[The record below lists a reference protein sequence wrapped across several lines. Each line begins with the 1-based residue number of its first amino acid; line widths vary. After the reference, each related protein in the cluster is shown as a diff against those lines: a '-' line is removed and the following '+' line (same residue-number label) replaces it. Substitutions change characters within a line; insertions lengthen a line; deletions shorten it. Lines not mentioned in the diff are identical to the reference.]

1 MLVQRSKK
9 RLLSEPQNKANK
21 PNRTRDIICV
31 GFFLW
36 LGKTTT
42 SPEKSHASCRLKVKQ
57 PSPDLAQLKSLY
69 SCLSHLF
76 RTGKSPRFPQN
87 TVAKPAA
94 RTTDD
99 PAAAKTQS
107 GRRQALNCGQN
118 RDLKLAQTSVYTRA
132 VVRRRTTSGAT
143 NFGGDRTTA
152 TAKFTAGGK
161 SSRRGRRGVL
171 VDGPGEARGPL
182 RRLRVR

>member
-118 RDLKLAQTSVYTRA
+118 RDLKLAQNQRLHAFSRPPEDHQRHHKFWRRSNHRDREVYRRRKELDTRA
-132 VVRRRTTSGAT
+132 GGA
-143 NFGGDRTTA
+143 
-152 TAKFTAGGK
+152 
-161 SSRRGRRGVL
+161 
-171 VDGPGEARGPL
+171 
-182 RRLRVR
+182 

>member
-1 MLVQRSKK
+1 MSCAGAAVQK
-9 RLLSEPQNKANK
+9 RLCAFKALKNAKPVRITEVSEI
-21 PNRTRDIICV
+21 TRR
-31 GFFLW
+31 LRAQR
-36 LGKTTT
+36 
-42 SPEKSHASCRLKVKQ
+42 EKSHASCRLKVKQ